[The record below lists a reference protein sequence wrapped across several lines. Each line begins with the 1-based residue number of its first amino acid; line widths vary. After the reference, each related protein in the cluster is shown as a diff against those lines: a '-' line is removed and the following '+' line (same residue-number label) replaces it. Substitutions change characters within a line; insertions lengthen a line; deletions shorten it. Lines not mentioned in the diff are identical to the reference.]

1 MGGQSFELSP
11 IQCLYFE
18 YHEQPLVCF
27 DQCFMLLPNR
37 AISYESLQS
46 ALTVLV
52 ERHCMLRARFRFD
65 INRREWLQ
73 YIGPPDN
80 TAFKLMSSYTPDD
93 TALSLDI
100 AACRASLDIT
110 RGPLVSAALLGKA
123 DRQLVFLSIHH
134 LVVDFMSWRILLAE
148 LETLLESRSLPPA
161 PTTSFP
167 EWVELQSQYAA
178 RSLSPSQS
186 LQFDLQVP
194 SLDFWGL
201 HGEQVGKTDYI
212 SYPISLSET
221 ASSKLSNLCSDRLQ
235 ARPLEVMIGLLIYP
249 FASLFSDRPLPP
261 IFSEGHG
268 REAWKDS
275 IDLSQT
281 VGWFTTMFPVQIAR
295 NQLTDATS
303 AIHAVRDCMREM
315 PRNGW
320 SYFSSR
326 YHNEEGRKLFATG
339 PVELNFNYIDAFQQL
354 EKSTS
359 LFLNV
364 ELPPQCDPP
373 NVSPVNALSVI
384 DVSALFVDRCLTID
398 FRFDKR
404 VKHVG
409 LVKSWARLYEQLLG
423 ETVQSL

>member
-148 LETLLESRSLPPA
+148 LETLLESRALPPA

-178 RSLSPSQS
+178 RNLSPSQS
-186 LQFDLQVP
+186 LQFNLQAS

-201 HGEQVGKTDYI
+201 HSEQVGKTDYI
-212 SYPISLSET
+212 SYPISLSKT

-235 ARPLEVMIGLLIYP
+235 TRSLEIMIRLLIHS
-249 FASLFSDRPLPP
+249 FASLFSERPLPP

-268 REAWKDS
+268 REAWKDF

-281 VGWFTTMFPVQIAR
+281 VRWFTTMFPVQVAR
-295 NQLTDATS
+295 DQLTDATS
-303 AIHAVRDCMREM
+303 AIHAVRDCIREM

-326 YHNEEGRKLFATG
+326 SHNGESRKSFATG
-339 PVELNFNYIDAFQQL
+339 PVELNFNYIGAFQQL

-359 LFLNV
+359 LFQTWNCFHSLGT
-364 ELPPQCDPP
+364 LCR
-373 NVSPVNALSVI
+373 SLLI
-384 DVSALFVDRCLTID
+384 H
-398 FRFDKR
+398 RFP
-404 VKHVG
+404 
-409 LVKSWARLYEQLLG
+409 L
-423 ETVQSL
+423 